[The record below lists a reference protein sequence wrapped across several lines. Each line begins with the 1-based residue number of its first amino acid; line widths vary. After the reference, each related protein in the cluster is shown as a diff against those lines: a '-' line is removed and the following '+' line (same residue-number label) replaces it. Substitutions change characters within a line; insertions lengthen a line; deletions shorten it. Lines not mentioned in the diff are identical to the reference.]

1 MEKSKKGKKGDKKKA
16 QYLYLDDV
24 YVDEFTIGEGDQK
37 KSSFYLVQLKK
48 NRYSQE

>member
-1 MEKSKKGKKGDKKKA
+1 MAESKKRKEGVKKKA

-48 NRYSQE
+48 NRYEQ